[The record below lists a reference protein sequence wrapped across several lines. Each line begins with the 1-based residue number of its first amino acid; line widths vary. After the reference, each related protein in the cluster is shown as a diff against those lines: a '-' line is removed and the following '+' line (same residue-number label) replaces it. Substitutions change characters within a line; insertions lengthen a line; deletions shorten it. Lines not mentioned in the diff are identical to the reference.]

1 MKRNL
6 NVTVKSL
13 RGNSGKDLHDN
24 GFLDMTSKA
33 QAIKQTV
40 DRMDFTVK
48 NICASKD
55 SMKKVKR

>member
-1 MKRNL
+1 
-6 NVTVKSL
+6 
-13 RGNSGKDLHDN
+13 
-24 GFLDMTSKA
+24 MTSKA